1 MNKPIMCLDFDGVI
15 HRYDSG
21 WQGALTIADDVTEGF
36 FEWLDEAAQYFKIV
50 VYSSRSKEPG
60 ATDAMALWMNDQRR
74 KWRAR
79 GGTSVANYPVE
90 VEFADTKPAAFLQID
105 DRAICF
111 DGDWSKLSPQNLLTF
126 KPWNKR
132 GVGNG

>member
-1 MNKPIMCLDFDGVI
+1 MGNKPTLCLDFDGVI

-21 WQGALTIADDVTEGF
+21 WQGPLVIADGVTDGF
-36 FEWLDEAAQYFKIV
+36 FEWLDEASKFFKIV

-60 ATDAMALWMNDQRR
+60 AAEAMAVWMAQQRMA
-74 KWRAR
+74 WRER
-79 GGTSVANYPVE
+79 GGKSPIVNGAPVE
-90 VEFADTKPAAFLQID
+90 IEFADTKPAAFLQID

-111 DGDWSKLSPQNLLTF
+111 DGDWRKLNPIDLLQF

-132 GVGNG
+132 